1 MVKHNGQWGT
11 VCDDGISPG
20 VYVDRSVRAA
30 HSACHT
36 LGLSG
41 GVIAPYKSGR
51 KGPEGPIFMYWPDCA
66 TKTTNFLTCSVRKW
80 VNKVCRHHE
89 DVVLTCT

>member
-20 VYVDRSVRAA
+20 GVYDAKSVLAA

-41 GVIAPYKSGR
+41 GSITTTT
-51 KGPEGPIFMYWPDCA
+51 GPEGPIWMDDVDCA
-66 TKTTNFLTCSVRKW
+66 TSTTNFLTCSHRGWGVE
-80 VNKVCRHHE
+80 NCAHGE
-89 DVVLTCT
+89 DVLLTCT